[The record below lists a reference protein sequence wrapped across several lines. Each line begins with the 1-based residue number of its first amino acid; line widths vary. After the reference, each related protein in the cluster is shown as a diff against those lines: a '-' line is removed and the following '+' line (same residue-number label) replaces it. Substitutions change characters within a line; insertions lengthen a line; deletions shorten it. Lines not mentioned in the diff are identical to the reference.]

1 MGTTTAIRP
10 NCNRDLSPPS
20 PVWKSH
26 RTPLNNQFTSHRTP
40 LNNQFTFHLFW
51 SESETCHFG
60 QRATHKGASPLR
72 VFSYTYLQLLES
84 DQIRFTRTEW
94 ARTQR
99 RGVGRTNR
107 ETNRP
112 FS

>member
-1 MGTTTAIRP
+1 MGTAIRA

-51 SESETCHFG
+51 SESVTCHFG
-60 QRATHKGASPLR
+60 QRATARLRTRAPPLC
-72 VFSYTYLQLLES
+72 VFVAIPTFSS
-84 DQIRFTRTEW
+84 DSSLSLRPGLHEPTEW

-99 RGVGRTNR
+99 RGVGSTR
-107 ETNRP
+107 
-112 FS
+112 